1 MKKFYIF
8 LMGAMMATA
17 ASAQKMQAV
26 QPNWDLFTAPSI
38 SHPMKAT
45 SLEGTDAWGYYT
57 KDTFYG
63 DDNINLVGMGQAGEV
78 MAGYLVPCNNVT
90 RGAKVQA
97 VRVPIADA
105 SCITS
110 AEVRLYKLDA
120 KTLLASKTVDVS
132 QISAGFNDVM
142 LDEPF
147 EITED
152 FYAAVNLVTSGTA
165 DAAKYPILFDASTK
179 MENSLI
185 VFGTGNYAGEVL
197 DYGTQF
203 GTFIMQLHLSDL
215 KYGITL
221 NSLTLNDF
229 SGYSEVRGECTGNVN
244 FAAYRESAVN
254 EISYTVSVAGGEPV
268 EYTTSLSVPMGL
280 SYGSFPVS
288 FTAPE
293 ELGDYS
299 VEVTITK
306 VNGSAENV
314 NSNVGK
320 SLVTNLVRLV
330 KCPVVMEEMTGTGC
344 PWCTRGIAGMEKCRA
359 TFGDDFIGI
368 AYHLYNNTDP
378 MYPAAYPQL
387 GWGGAPSCVL
397 NRSGEVI
404 DPYYGRE
411 NDIQDDIRAY
421 LKNPAHVE
429 VDVEPVYQDADRKY
443 VDVTANVKAIIPG
456 TYEMVYELVADGLTG
471 ASFLQYNN
479 YASYTTAQAGVTDA
493 DDPLAVFCKGG
504 ELGKSPCKPIFN
516 DVSIAASYVSN
527 VSKGGKLTFSAVDE
541 EKTGTYSL
549 KMPVKAN
556 LLNAI
561 KDANYD
567 VYAVVL
573 AIGADKQVVGAKR
586 VKVELPAG
594 IHEITASDNAVEVA
608 RYTLDGRQ
616 ISAPVAGVNVIRM
629 SDGTCRKELVK

>member
-1 MKKFYIF
+1 MKKFYLF

-26 QPNWDLFTAPSI
+26 QPSWELYSAPSV
-38 SHPMKAT
+38 SKPMKAA
-45 SLEGTDAWGYYT
+45 SLEGTDIWGYFT
-57 KDTFYG
+57 KESLVGETSIG
-63 DDNINLVGMGQAGEV
+63 LVGMGQAGEV
-78 MAGYLVPCNNVT
+78 MAGFLVPCNGLT
-90 RGAKVQA
+90 KGAKVQG
-97 VRVPIADA
+97 VRVPIALA
-105 SCITS
+105 TS
-110 AEVRLYKLDA
+110 ISEAELRFYKLDA
-120 KTLLASKTVDVS
+120 KTLLASKTLDVS
-132 QISAGFNDVM
+132 KLNNGFNDVV
-142 LDEPF
+142 LDEPL

-152 FYAAVNLVTSGTA
+152 FYAALDMVTTGTS
-165 DAAKYPILFDASTK
+165 DEAKYPILFDGSTLV
-179 MENSLI
+179 ENSLV
-185 VFGTGNYAGEVL
+185 VFGTGDYAGEVM

-203 GTFIMQLHLSDL
+203 GAFIMQLYLSDL
-215 KYGITL
+215 NL
-221 NSLTLNDF
+221 NGYDFTLNDF
-229 SGYSEVRGECTGNVN
+229 SGYTEVKGEGTANVTYVAN
-244 FAAYRESAVN
+244 TETAVN
-254 EISYTVSVAGGEPV
+254 EVSYTVSVAGGEPV
-268 EYTTSLSVPMGL
+268 EYTTSLSVSKGL
-280 SYGSFPVS
+280 NRSGSFPVT

-293 ELGDYS
+293 EGGNYT

-306 VNGSAENV
+306 VNGSAENEKC
-314 NSNVGK
+314 NVGK
-320 SLVTNLVRLV
+320 GSFANFSRLV
-330 KCPVVMEEMTGTGC
+330 KRPVVMEEMTGTGC

-378 MYPAAYPQL
+378 MYPSAYPKL
-387 GWGGAPSCVL
+387 GMTGAPSCIL
-397 NRSGEVI
+397 NRSGEII
-404 DPYYGRE
+404 DPYYGVGEDILDDVRE
-411 NDIQDDIRAY
+411 Y
-421 LKNPAHVE
+421 LKVPAYVE
-429 VDVEPVYQDADRKY
+429 VDAEAAYQNEDRTY

-479 YASYTTAQAGVTDA
+479 YASYTTAQAGVSA

-527 VSKGGKLTFSAVDE
+527 ISKGGKLTFSAVDE
-541 EKTGTYSL
+541 EKTGSYSL

>member
-8 LMGAMMATA
+8 LMGALMATA
-17 ASAQKMQAV
+17 ASAQKMKAV
-26 QPNWDLFTAPSI
+26 QPNWELLAAPSV
-38 SHPMKAT
+38 SQPMKAA
-45 SLEGTDAWGYYT
+45 SLEGTSTWGYYT
-57 KDTFYG
+57 KADLEG
-63 DDNINLVGMGQAGEV
+63 KLGLVGMGEAGEV
-78 MAGYLVPCNNVT
+78 MAGFLVPCNDMT
-90 RGAKVQA
+90 KGAKVQG
-97 VRVPIADA
+97 VRVPIASPA
-105 SCITS
+105 VVSE
-110 AEVRLYKLDA
+110 AEVRFYKLDA
-120 KTLLASKTVDVS
+120 KTLLASKSLDVS
-132 QISAGFNDVM
+132 SLKAGFNDVV
-142 LDEPF
+142 LDEPL

-152 FYAAVNLVTSGTA
+152 FYAALYLVTTGSSSEA
-165 DAAKYPILFDASTK
+165 CYPILFDQSTLVQ
-179 MENSLI
+179 NSLV
-185 VFGTGNYAGEVL
+185 VFGTGDYAGEVK

-203 GTFIMQLHLSDL
+203 GAFIMQLYLSDL
-215 KYGITL
+215 NL
-221 NSLTLNDF
+221 NGYDFTLNDF
-229 SGYSEVRGECTGNVN
+229 SGYTEVKAEGTADVSFIANGE
-244 FAAYRESAVN
+244 AAVN

-268 EYTTSLSVPMGL
+268 EYTTSLSVPKGL
-280 SYGSFPVS
+280 NQSGSFPIT

-293 ELGDYS
+293 KGGNYT
-299 VEVTITK
+299 VEVTLTK

-314 NSNVGK
+314 KCNVAKGTFANF
-320 SLVTNLVRLV
+320 SRIV

-378 MYPAAYPQL
+378 MYPSAYPKL
-387 GWGGAPSCVL
+387 GLNGAPSCVL

-404 DPYYGRE
+404 DPYYGVGEDILDDVRE
-411 NDIQDDIRAY
+411 Y
-421 LKNPAHVE
+421 LKVPAFVE
-429 VDVEPVYQDADRKY
+429 VDATAEYQDADLTY
-443 VDVTANVKAIIPG
+443 VDVTANVTAIIPG

-479 YASYTTAQAGVTDA
+479 YASYTLAQAGVSA

-527 VSKGGKLTFSAVDE
+527 VSKGGKLTFAETDE
-541 EKTGTYSL
+541 TKTGTYSL

-573 AIGADKQVVGAKR
+573 AIGADKKVVGAKR
-586 VKVELPAG
+586 VKVDLPAG
-594 IHEITASDNAVEVA
+594 IHEVTASDNAVEVA

-616 ISAPVAGVNVIRM
+616 ISAPVAGVNVVRM

>member
-8 LMGAMMATA
+8 LMGALMATA
-17 ASAQKMQAV
+17 ASAQKMKAV
-26 QPNWDLFTAPSI
+26 QPNWELLAAPSV
-38 SHPMKAT
+38 SQPMKAA
-45 SLEGTDAWGYYT
+45 SLEGTSTWGYYT
-57 KDTFYG
+57 KADLIG
-63 DDNINLVGMGQAGEV
+63 DNNIGLVGMGEAGEV
-78 MAGYLVPCNNVT
+78 MAGFLVPCNDMT
-90 RGAKVQA
+90 KGAKVQG
-97 VRVPIADA
+97 VRVPIASPA
-105 SCITS
+105 PVSE
-110 AEVRLYKLDA
+110 AELRFYKLDA
-120 KTLLASKTVDVS
+120 KTLLASKSLDVS
-132 QISAGFNDVM
+132 SLKAGFNDVV
-142 LDEPF
+142 LDEPL

-152 FYAAVNLVTSGTA
+152 FYAALYLVTTGSSSEA
-165 DAAKYPILFDASTK
+165 CYPILFDGSTLVQ
-179 MENSLI
+179 NSLV
-185 VFGTGNYAGEVL
+185 VFGTGDYAGEVM

-203 GTFIMQLHLSDL
+203 GAFIMQLYLSDL
-215 KYGITL
+215 NL
-221 NSLTLNDF
+221 NGYDFTLNDF
-229 SGYSEVRGECTGNVN
+229 SGYTEVKAEGTADVSFIANGE
-244 FAAYRESAVN
+244 AAVN

-268 EYTTSLSVPMGL
+268 EYTTSLSVPKGL
-280 SYGSFPVS
+280 NQSGSFPIT

-293 ELGDYS
+293 EGGNYT
-299 VEVTITK
+299 VEVTLTK

-314 NSNVGK
+314 KCNVAKGTFANF
-320 SLVTNLVRLV
+320 SRIV

-378 MYPAAYPQL
+378 MYPSAYPKL
-387 GWGGAPSCVL
+387 GMTGAPSCIL

-404 DPYYGRE
+404 DPYYGVGEDILDDVRE
-411 NDIQDDIRAY
+411 Y
-421 LKNPAHVE
+421 LKVPAFVE
-429 VDVEPVYQDADRKY
+429 VDVEAAYQSDERTY
-443 VDVTANVKAIIPG
+443 VDVTANVTAIIPG

-479 YASYTTAQAGVTDA
+479 YASYTLAQAGVSA

-527 VSKGGKLTFSAVDE
+527 VSKGGKLTFAETDE
-541 EKTGTYSL
+541 TKTGTYSL

-573 AIGADKQVVGAKR
+573 AIGADKKVVGAKR